1 MQQLATPNSKTNHP
15 LTVSIASESAAAFRF
30 SLAFT
35 FAVVEST
42 AVAIF
47 AAVSFFGG
55 VAGAGYANRL
65 GRAFEMN
72 SNLGTCK
79 VVGIGYTCN
88 QSTNLQVFI
97 QANDGRRLE
106 CKASAV
112 CERVPIPE
120 LAEQRHADD
129 GVRISTA
136 CPAL

>member
-1 MQQLATPNSKTNHP
+1 MIR
-15 LTVSIASESAAAFRF
+15 LTVSIASESAAAFRL

-79 VVGIGYTCN
+79 VVGVGNSWN
-88 QSTNLQVFI
+88 QLTNLQVLI
-97 QANDGRRLE
+97 QTNDSRRLKR
-106 CKASAV
+106 KASAV
-112 CERVPIPE
+112 GERVPIPK
-120 LAEQRHADD
+120 LTEQRHADD
-129 GVRISTA
+129 GVGISTA
-136 CPAL
+136 SPTL